1 MKRFE
6 VYLVRLDP
14 TQGSEIRKQ
23 RPCLVVA
30 PDEMQSLNTTIIAPM
45 TTKGRAYPTR
55 MPVRFKGVSGR
66 VAVDQISAVDKSR
79 LTKRLG
85 RIDARTGHKILTV
98 LREMFAE

>member
-6 VYLVRLDP
+6 VYLVKLDP

-30 PDEMQSLNTTIIAPM
+30 PDEMQSLNTTIISPM
-45 TTKGRAYPTR
+45 TTKGKAYPTR
-55 MPVRFKGVSGR
+55 VPVRFRGVSGR
-66 VAVDQISAVDKSR
+66 VALDQLRAVDKSR

-85 RIDARTGHKILTV
+85 RVDTRTGRKILAV
-98 LREMFAE
+98 LREMFTD